1 MRILLFGADGQVGH
15 ELCGPLATVGE
26 LAALRRADCDVTD
39 ATALEGAV
47 RAARPSLI
55 VNATAYN
62 EVDTAEDEPARAFA
76 VNEHA
81 VRKLGELA
89 VDVRAGLIHMST
101 DYVFDGATTTPYTE
115 EEAPHPLGAYA
126 ASKLAGEQALA
137 DVGAPAIVL
146 RTSWVYSR
154 RRCFLS
160 KMLALAEERESLSVV
175 SDQVSCPTF
184 ARDLAVAIGM
194 IAHGF
199 RHGPHAALTEHQGV
213 YHLAGSGVASRYD
226 LVTEAIARSSRPLRV
241 KNVEPVAAASFT
253 TKATRP
259 AFSALD
265 CSLAGETFGVRLPHW
280 RDGVRRLLA
289 V

>member
-1 MRILLFGADGQVGH
+1 MRVLLFGADGQVGH

-39 ATALEGAV
+39 PVALEGAV

-62 EVDTAEDEPARAFA
+62 EVDTAEDERELAFA
-76 VNEHA
+76 VNERA
-81 VRKLGELA
+81 VRRLGELA
-89 VDVRAGLIHMST
+89 SDARAGLIHMST

-115 EEAPHPLGAYA
+115 AQTPKPLGVYA
-126 ASKLAGEQALA
+126 ASKLAGERALA
-137 DVGAPAIVL
+137 EVGAPAIVL

-154 RRCFLS
+154 RPCFLS
-160 KMLALAEERESLSVV
+160 KMLALAEERDALAVV
-175 SDQVSCPTF
+175 DDQVSCPTF
-184 ARDLAVAIGM
+184 ARDLAVAIAM
-194 IAHGF
+194 IAHEF

-213 YHLAGSGVASRYD
+213 YHLAGTGIASRYD
-226 LVTEAIARSSRPLRV
+226 LVTEAIARSERPLRV
-241 KNVEPVAAASFT
+241 ERVERVAAASFT
-253 TKATRP
+253 SKATRP
-259 AFSALD
+259 SFSALD
-265 CSLAGETFGVRLPHW
+265 CSLAAETFGVRLPHW